1 MSPVNKE
8 LQILYLEDNP
18 DDVGLTC
25 IALKRAGISFTMKVV
40 QTEGEFSDAIKNG
53 NPDLILSDHS
63 LPGFNSL
70 EAYRIVKVENPGIPF
85 ILLTGAV
92 SEEFAVDCLLAGIDD
107 YILKSNLIRL
117 PSSIER
123 VLSKRKIKKEKE
135 TIEALHSELQETT
148 RQIEV
153 KNREITD
160 SINYARRIQM
170 AIMPDARQFIRDFK
184 SGFVIY
190 EPRDI
195 VSGDMYWVTKNVPTQ
210 LDTNELKIAIV
221 IDCTGHGVPGAF
233 MSLLVSELLSQA
245 LFNRDIN
252 TPREALGFLNKRLSF
267 SLHRSSQEVITDGC
281 DMSICAFDLPG
292 KKLYY
297 AGANRPLWIIRKTN
311 SEIELLEF
319 KGTKASIGAYTPRD
333 QVFEQMAINTV
344 SGDRF
349 FMFTD
354 GITDQF
360 GGANGKKMGR
370 KLLKKIL
377 LDSAGLNMHAQREY
391 LVKHL
396 KTWKG
401 IQEQVD
407 DMLLMGI
414 EIE

>member
-1 MSPVNKE
+1 MTSLKKG

-18 DDVGLTC
+18 DDVGLTD
-25 IALKRAGISFTMKVV
+25 ISLRRSGLVFDMKVV
-40 QTEGEFSDAIKNG
+40 QTKDEFIYAIKTNK
-53 NPDLILSDHS
+53 PDLILSDHS

-70 EAYRIVKVENPGIPF
+70 EAFHIVEVECPGTPF
-85 ILLTGAV
+85 ILLTGTV

-117 PSSIER
+117 PSSIEK
-123 VLSKRKIKKEKE
+123 VLSKRRIKKEKE
-135 TIEALHSELQETT
+135 TIEMLHHELQETYK
-148 RQIEV
+148 QIEL
-153 KNREITD
+153 KNKEITD

-190 EPRDI
+190 EPRNI
-195 VSGDMYWVTKNVPTQ
+195 VSGDMYWVTKNMSSQ
-210 LDTNELKIAIV
+210 RDSNELKIAVV

-267 SLHRSSQEVITDGC
+267 SLQRNSQEIITDGC

-297 AGANRPLWIIRKTN
+297 AGANRPLWILRKVDT
-311 SEIELLEF
+311 EMQLLEF
-319 KGTKASIGAYTPRD
+319 KGTKASIGSYTPRD
-333 QVFEQMAINTV
+333 QVFEQTTINTI

-349 FMFTD
+349 FIFTD

-360 GGANGKKMGR
+360 GGTNGKKMGR
-370 KLLKKIL
+370 KVLKKIL
-377 LDSAGLNMHAQREY
+377 LDSADLNMHAQREY
-391 LVKHL
+391 LVKYL
-396 KTWKG
+396 KAWKG
-401 IQEQVD
+401 NQEQVD